1 MPFVQPAK
9 QQHSAERLATQKE
22 IFSFFGQTPKG
33 MLKKNKTR
41 HDREKVNNRIS
52 STSVFQFSSQVEMTK
67 IKKKKKQNKK
77 KTNLESL

>member
-9 QQHSAERLATQKE
+9 QQHSAQRLATQKE
-22 IFSFFGQTPKG
+22 ILSFFGQTPKG

-67 IKKKKKQNKK
+67 KKKKEEAKQKN
-77 KTNLESL
+77 NLESL

>member
-1 MPFVQPAK
+1 
-9 QQHSAERLATQKE
+9 
-22 IFSFFGQTPKG
+22 

-67 IKKKKKQNKK
+67 KKKKEEAKQKN
-77 KTNLESL
+77 NLESL

>member
-9 QQHSAERLATQKE
+9 QQHSAQRLASQKE
-22 IFSFFGQTPKG
+22 ILSLFGQTPKG

-67 IKKKKKQNKK
+67 KKKEEAKQKQK
-77 KTNLESL
+77 NLESL